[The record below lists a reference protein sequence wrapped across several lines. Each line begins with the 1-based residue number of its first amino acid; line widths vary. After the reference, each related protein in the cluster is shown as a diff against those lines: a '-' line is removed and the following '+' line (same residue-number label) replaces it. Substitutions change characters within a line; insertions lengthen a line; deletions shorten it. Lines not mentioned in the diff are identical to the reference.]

1 VDVPWIPSLPVGGF
15 VKRNKYRNHYLIGLK
30 VIITGKHFFHGYY
43 ANIREIGN
51 VDETGV
57 LSFVVEVDATHRL
70 EKIPTM
76 NLVIRPCVLF
86 MSVSSVFSTV
96 FQK

>member
-1 VDVPWIPSLPVGGF
+1 MG
-15 VKRNKYRNHYLIGLK
+15 
-30 VIITGKHFFHGYY
+30 
-43 ANIREIGN
+43 A
-51 VDETGV
+51 